1 MDVELKVPYIFK
13 VFSCLKVFWPD
24 PPRGGSRAGQ
34 GAKIG
39 YGEEPLL
46 KKILYVCH
54 GPFKELLL
62 RYTKVIFKK

>member
-13 VFSCLKVFWPD
+13 VFSCLKVFWLD

-34 GAKIG
+34 RAKIG

-46 KKILYVCH
+46 KKIFMFVMDPLKNYC
-54 GPFKELLL
+54 
-62 RYTKVIFKK
+62 